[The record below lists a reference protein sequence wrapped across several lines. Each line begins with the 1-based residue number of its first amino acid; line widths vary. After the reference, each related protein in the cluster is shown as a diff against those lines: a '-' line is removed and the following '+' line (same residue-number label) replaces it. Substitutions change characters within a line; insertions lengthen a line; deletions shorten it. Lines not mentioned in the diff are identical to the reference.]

1 MGPEMGTPVACPS
14 EQAPP
19 TGRLSLHST
28 GGEAAA
34 TRTKPDSL
42 RDPPVPLVEMLFH
55 SWNILVWL
63 NLSLPVTA
71 VHNDSLPRMHRGFLL
86 HPLPLPTLPTV
97 LSPVTVPFAL
107 LSQPSHQTHATGLSG
122 PRSTKLAFS
131 RLPWAT
137 SKGSFVFRFVL
148 LPFIKF
154 LPLQGTQHPTRSL
167 LPHSPRPLIFPS
179 PVRCIHMEGFG
190 A

>member
-1 MGPEMGTPVACPS
+1 MGPETGTPVACQS

-19 TGRLSLHST
+19 TGRLSPHST
-28 GGEAAA
+28 GWKAAA
-34 TRTKPDSL
+34 TRTKPDAL

-86 HPLPLPTLPTV
+86 HPLPLPTLPAV
-97 LSPVTVPFAL
+97 LPPVTVPFAL

-131 RLPWAT
+131 RLPRAT
-137 SKGSFVFRFVL
+137 SKVSFVFCFVL

-167 LPHSPRPLIFPS
+167 LPHSPRLLIFPS

-190 A
+190 V